1 MAEHSYIYAD
11 TVVIGGGTAGAAVA
25 ARLIQGTS
33 QTVMLLE
40 SGPDYGA
47 YAEQRWPP
55 QLLDAR
61 SLPGSHDWGYV
72 NEASTGRPRHPL
84 ERARVMGGCSSHN
97 GCAAIWGS
105 RVDYDGWAALGNTG
119 WSADELLPFFK
130 LANEMLRVK
139 RISAAEITPW
149 QQACLDTAP
158 KIGIPHV
165 ADLNDL
171 DEDIGMST
179 SPVNIMDGVR
189 WNSAFAYLDALR
201 GNGRLIIR
209 PQTQVDRLRL
219 EGSRVITVEAI
230 GPGGP
235 VTIEAGR
242 VVVCA
247 GTYGSPAILLRSGI
261 GPDSELHALGI
272 ETKLDLAVGQNL
284 HDHPAVYLKYSGTP
298 QLVAAMQDFAAKG
311 GILFSEQTIGKF
323 RSKYCTTAYDL
334 HLFPVG
340 GQFTDGADAWEFLL
354 PMANMVPL
362 SRGSVQLTST
372 DPFATLKIDTAY
384 LNDPEGRDLAI
395 LWNGIELVRDYARQM
410 PLADLIGEEISPT
423 VEYKNPEHV
432 RRDNLH
438 YYHAVGTCK
447 MGPESDPSAVVDAH
461 GKVHGVD
468 NLYVADASIMPV
480 VPRANTNIPALVVG
494 ERISAWLT
502 KA

>member
-1 MAEHSYIYAD
+1 MTEHPYAD
-11 TVVIGGGTAGAAVA
+11 TVVIGGGTAGAGVA
-25 ARLIQGTS
+25 ARLVQGTS
-33 QTVMLLE
+33 QTVLLLE

-47 YAEQRWPP
+47 FAEQRWPAP
-55 QLLDAR
+55 LLDAR
-61 SLPGSHDWGYV
+61 SLPAGHDWGYI
-72 NEASTGRPRHPL
+72 NGASTGRPEHPL

-105 RVDYDGWAALGNTG
+105 RVDYDHWAALGNAG
-119 WSADELLPFFK
+119 WSTDELYPFFK
-130 LANEMLRVK
+130 LANETLRVK
-139 RISAAEITPW
+139 RISSSEITPW

-158 KIGIPHV
+158 KIGIPLV

-179 SPVNIMDGVR
+179 SPVNILDGVR
-189 WNSAFAYLDALR
+189 WNTAFAYLDDLR
-201 GNGRLIIR
+201 GNDRLTIW
-209 PQTQVDRLRL
+209 PHMQVDRLRL
-219 EGSRVITVEAI
+219 EGNRVVAIEAI
-230 GPGGP
+230 GPDGP
-235 VTIEAGR
+235 LTVEAER
-242 VVVCA
+242 VVACA

-261 GPDSELHALGI
+261 GPSAELRALGI
-272 ETKLDLAVGQNL
+272 ETKLDLAAGKNL

-298 QLVAAMQDFAAKG
+298 QLVAAMMEFASRG
-311 GILFSEQTIGKF
+311 GVLFSEQTIAKF
-323 RSKYCTTAYDL
+323 RSKYCTSAYDL

-340 GQFTDGADAWEFLL
+340 GQFMNTADDWEFLL
-354 PMANMVPL
+354 PVANMIPL
-362 SRGSVQLTST
+362 SRGSVQLSSV

-384 LNDPEGRDLAI
+384 LSDPEGRDLDI
-395 LWNGIELVRDYARQM
+395 LWNGIELVRDYARQA
-410 PLADLIGEEISPT
+410 PLAELIGEEILPT
-423 VEYKNPEHV
+423 VNYKTPEDV

-447 MGPESDPSAVVDAH
+447 MGPESDPSAVVDAR

-502 KA
+502 QI

>member
-1 MAEHSYIYAD
+1 MAEHLYAD

-25 ARLIQGTS
+25 ARLVQDTS
-33 QTVMLLE
+33 QSVLLIE

-47 YAEQRWPP
+47 FSEQRWPP

-61 SLPGSHDWGYV
+61 SLPGGHDWGYV
-72 NEASTGRPRHPL
+72 NGASTGRPDHLL

-105 RVDYDGWAALGNTG
+105 RDDYDHWAALGDPG

-130 LANEMLRVK
+130 LASEMLRVK
-139 RISAAEITPW
+139 RISASEITPW
-149 QQACLDTAP
+149 QRACLETAP
-158 KIGIPHV
+158 KIGIPQV
-165 ADLNDL
+165 ADLNNL

-179 SPVNIMDGVR
+179 SPVNILDGVR
-189 WNSAFAYLDALR
+189 WNSAFAYLDPLR
-201 GNGRLIIR
+201 GDDRFTIR
-209 PQTQVDRLRL
+209 GQMHVDCLRL
-219 EGSRVITVEAI
+219 EGNRVSALEVI
-230 GPGGP
+230 GPNRP
-235 VTIEAGR
+235 LTIKAGR

-261 GPDSELHALGI
+261 GPDSELRALGI
-272 ETKLDLAVGQNL
+272 ETKLDLPVGKNL

-298 QLVAAMQDFAAKG
+298 QIVSAMMDFIARG
-311 GILFSEQTIGKF
+311 GVLFSEQTIAKF

-340 GQFTDGADAWEFLL
+340 GQFTDTADSWEFLL
-354 PMANMVPL
+354 PVANMTPL
-362 SRGSVQLTST
+362 SRGSVQLTNA

-384 LNDPEGRDLAI
+384 LSDPEGRDLAI
-395 LWNGIELVRDYARQM
+395 LWNGIELVRDYAGQA
-410 PLADLIGEEISPT
+410 PLTNLIGEEIAPT
-423 VEYKNPEHV
+423 VDYKTPEDV

-438 YYHAVGTCK
+438 YYHPVGTCK
-447 MGPESDPSAVVDAH
+447 MGPESDPTAVVDAR

-502 KA
+502 QA

>member
-1 MAEHSYIYAD
+1 MAEHLYAD

-25 ARLIQGTS
+25 ARLVQGTS
-33 QTVMLLE
+33 QSVLLIE

-47 YAEQRWPP
+47 FNEQRWPP

-61 SLPGSHDWGYV
+61 SLPGGHDWGYV
-72 NEASTGRPRHPL
+72 NGASTGRPDHLL

-105 RVDYDGWAALGNTG
+105 RDDYDHWAALGNPG

-130 LANEMLRVK
+130 LASETLRVK
-139 RISAAEITPW
+139 RISASEITPW
-149 QQACLDTAP
+149 QQACLETAP
-158 KIGIPHV
+158 KIGIPQV
-165 ADLNDL
+165 ADLNNL

-179 SPVNIMDGVR
+179 SPVNILDGVR
-189 WNSAFAYLDALR
+189 WNSAFAYLDPLR
-201 GNGRLIIR
+201 GDDRFTIR
-209 PQTQVDRLRL
+209 GQMHVDCLRL
-219 EGSRVITVEAI
+219 EGNRVSALEVM
-230 GPGGP
+230 GPNGP
-235 VTIEAGR
+235 LTIKVGR

-261 GPDSELHALGI
+261 GPDSELRALGI
-272 ETKLDLAVGQNL
+272 ETKLDLPVGKNL

-298 QLVAAMQDFAAKG
+298 QIVSAMMDFIARG
-311 GILFSEQTIGKF
+311 GVLFSEQTIAKF

-340 GQFTDGADAWEFLL
+340 GQFTDTADSWEFLL
-354 PMANMVPL
+354 PVANMTPL
-362 SRGSVQLTST
+362 SRGSVQLTNA

-384 LNDPEGRDLAI
+384 LSDLEGRDLAI
-395 LWNGIELVRDYARQM
+395 LWNGIELVRDYACQT
-410 PLADLIGEEISPT
+410 PLAELIGEEISPT
-423 VEYKNPEHV
+423 VNYKMPEDV

-438 YYHAVGTCK
+438 YYHPVGTCK
-447 MGPESDPSAVVDAH
+447 MGPESDPTAVVDAR

-494 ERISAWLT
+494 ERIAAWL
-502 KA
+502 AQA

>member
-1 MAEHSYIYAD
+1 MAEHLYAD

-25 ARLIQGTS
+25 ARLVQGTS
-33 QTVMLLE
+33 QTVLLIE

-47 YAEQRWPP
+47 FSEQRWPA

-61 SLPGSHDWGYV
+61 SLPTGHDWDYLNG
-72 NEASTGRPRHPL
+72 AKTGRPEHPL
-84 ERARVMGGCSSHN
+84 ERARVIGGCSSHN

-105 RVDYDGWAALGNTG
+105 RVDYDNWAALGNEG

-130 LANEMLRVK
+130 VANEMLSVK
-139 RISAAEITPW
+139 RISTSEITPW

-158 KIGIPHV
+158 KIGIPQV

-179 SPVNIMDGVR
+179 SPVNIVAGVR
-189 WNSAFAYLDALR
+189 WNSAFAYLDPLR
-201 GNGRLIIR
+201 GNDCLTILGN
-209 PQTQVDRLRL
+209 TQVDRLRV
-219 EGSRVITVEAI
+219 EGNRVIALEVI
-230 GPGGP
+230 GPNGP
-235 VTIEAGR
+235 LTIEAGR
-242 VVVCA
+242 VVLCA

-261 GPDSELHALGI
+261 GPDAKLRALGI
-272 ETKLDLAVGQNL
+272 ETKLDLAVGENL

-298 QLVAAMQDFAAKG
+298 QLITAMLDFAAKG
-311 GILFSEQTIGKF
+311 GILFSEQTIAKF

-340 GQFTDGADAWEFLL
+340 GQFTDTADNWEFLL
-354 PMANMVPL
+354 PVANMIPL

-384 LNDPEGRDLAI
+384 LSDRDGRDLAI
-395 LWNGIELVRDYARQM
+395 LWNGIELVRDYACQAQ
-410 PLADLIGEEISPT
+410 LVELIGEEISPT
-423 VEYKNPEHV
+423 VNYKTPEDV

-438 YYHAVGTCK
+438 YFHPVGTCK
-447 MGPESDPSAVVDAH
+447 MGPESDPTAVVDSR

-480 VPRANTNIPALVVG
+480 IPRANTNIPALVVG
-494 ERISAWLT
+494 ERITAWL
-502 KA
+502 AQA